1 MFFDSHA
8 HLDDEQF
15 DQDREE
21 VLRRLPEEGVSLF
34 MDIGADL
41 PSSRKA
47 VELAQKYPYIYA
59 AVGVH
64 PHDAEEMTQADF
76 EEIRELAQSKRVKAI
91 GEIGLDYY
99 YENSRREE
107 QKKWFAR
114 QMELSQ
120 ELNLPFVIHDRDA
133 HRDCLEIL
141 RRFDLKKTGGVM
153 HCYSGSAEMAKEII
167 RMGMVISIAGPVT
180 FKNAVKT
187 VEAVREIPLE
197 YLLIETDSPYLAPVP
212 HRGARNTPA
221 NVRFTAEKIA
231 EIKGVSLEEV
241 ARITMDN
248 AKKVFRIEE

>member
-1 MFFDSHA
+1 
-8 HLDDEQF
+8 
-15 DQDREE
+15 
-21 VLRRLPEEGVSLF
+21 
-34 MDIGADL
+34 
-41 PSSRKA
+41 
-47 VELAQKYPYIYA
+47 
-59 AVGVH
+59 
-64 PHDAEEMTQADF
+64 
-76 EEIRELAQSKRVKAI
+76 
-91 GEIGLDYY
+91 
-99 YENSRREE
+99 
-107 QKKWFAR
+107 
-114 QMELSQ
+114 
-120 ELNLPFVIHDRDA
+120 
-133 HRDCLEIL
+133 
-141 RRFDLKKTGGVM
+141 M

-212 HRGARNTPA
+212 HRGARNTPD

>member
-1 MFFDSHA
+1 MYFDSHA

-91 GEIGLDYY
+91 GELGWDYY
-99 YENSRREE
+99 
-107 QKKWFAR
+107 
-114 QMELSQ
+114 
-120 ELNLPFVIHDRDA
+120 
-133 HRDCLEIL
+133 
-141 RRFDLKKTGGVM
+141 
-153 HCYSGSAEMAKEII
+153 
-167 RMGMVISIAGPVT
+167 
-180 FKNAVKT
+180 
-187 VEAVREIPLE
+187 
-197 YLLIETDSPYLAPVP
+197 
-212 HRGARNTPA
+212 
-221 NVRFTAEKIA
+221 
-231 EIKGVSLEEV
+231 
-241 ARITMDN
+241 
-248 AKKVFRIEE
+248 

>member
-1 MFFDSHA
+1 
-8 HLDDEQF
+8 
-15 DQDREE
+15 
-21 VLRRLPEEGVSLF
+21 
-34 MDIGADL
+34 
-41 PSSRKA
+41 
-47 VELAQKYPYIYA
+47 
-59 AVGVH
+59 
-64 PHDAEEMTQADF
+64 
-76 EEIRELAQSKRVKAI
+76 
-91 GEIGLDYY
+91 
-99 YENSRREE
+99 
-107 QKKWFAR
+107 
-114 QMELSQ
+114 
-120 ELNLPFVIHDRDA
+120 
-133 HRDCLEIL
+133 
-141 RRFDLKKTGGVM
+141 M